1 MSEAANQAARA
12 TERHVESHATG
23 QAVSAATQRL
33 NHSRERI
40 RRYLVRSQA
49 AEPQRQQAARNKR
62 HMWLG
67 AALAVALLIAWQQP
81 WRRSSG
87 LARALALVVAGLKVP
102 GMLHTLAG
110 QIQSVMS
117 WWRTFSLA
125 RATAKTAWNS
135 GESANAGEPSD
146 KPQGHAWPDPQTR
159 VQTPES
165 ADPQVTPRS
174 QHPGVP
180 SSQPAAPA
188 HSTAKQ

>member
-1 MSEAANQAARA
+1 MSEATNQAVNQAASEA
-12 TERHVESHATG
+12 ASPAERHATSPS
-23 QAVSAATQRL
+23 VSAASQRL

-62 HMWLG
+62 HLWLG
-67 AALAVALLIAWQQP
+67 AALAVALLLAWQQP

-110 QIQSVMS
+110 QMESAMG
-117 WWRTFSLA
+117 WWRTFSQA
-125 RATAKTAWNS
+125 RATAN
-135 GESANAGEPSD
+135 
-146 KPQGHAWPDPQTR
+146 PQGT
-159 VQTPES
+159 S
-165 ADPQVTPRS
+165 GS
-174 QHPGVP
+174 QHPAVP
-180 SSQPAAPA
+180 ASQPPDPA